1 MLDVVFYQS
10 NQELIK
16 KLRAMSCLVICPSP
30 QIADNLRLQIPELE
44 ILTISKW
51 TSDHLKNKGL
61 VRARKSELMIKLA
74 AIWRHYFNAH
84 PTSLFLESFE
94 MFTELRSITLNL
106 ELLSE
111 FFKELGKDLDE
122 ELVKSVLLFWT
133 FLDQEKIIDEHLS
146 YKKVGEVE
154 LTQNIVFTG
163 FKHMSGVQ
171 IDMLKTLGENVEIA
185 VTFPEDVYNE
195 TFSSDWIKWLCPD
208 GKIQKTIGNNEL
220 ELLVSI
226 IPKGKANA
234 VVSKFLNTNP
244 RYDLVLA
251 SSALGLSDYQEVQKE
266 MTFFKTSE
274 DIFLTEKKLLIS
286 LFKNKLTIN
295 KILNVEDFNN
305 LLESEKLV
313 YAKNK
318 EFKKYKLMQ
327 LFQEATGLYFELSH
341 VVDIFL
347 VEILEIVIGL
357 NSPRVSLLT
366 LNKEVNSFIL
376 NVNDL
381 SFKIEENPVVF
392 LATSSLSGFRANEKV
407 LSESMSKALSSIGPL
422 KRAGLEF
429 QLHKSDIVSIL
440 NKKDTVLLIEEQV
453 IESDIAWREILKSY
467 SLSPYDLDMNYSIKK
482 IKEILKPKINSG
494 IYVQKFFSA
503 SKLQTFL
510 DCPRKYYFTYI
521 DKIENRP
528 DERVNLG
535 ADELGQIEHKIIAQ
549 YFNLKSINEFEVDFE
564 HHRKICEQIFH
575 AYISESKL
583 SINESNKSN
592 FLNEVIHF
600 SLNGIMYLMEFFKLK
615 NAARVEFEISL
626 PKNPWGIVGSID
638 CIITG
643 IDGKISIVDFKRSA
657 VAVGTKVETTTFK
670 KIQIWVYL
678 LVMKKA
684 NFDIDSFGYLNLSEP
699 GDGKLLFQGDD
710 AINLIET
717 TLEKFTEHLEKTMLD
732 INSIQDFLDRPR
744 EAKVCHFCPVALF
757 CLKGGLS
764 E

>member
-1 MLDVVFYQS
+1 MVFYQS

-51 TSDHLKNKGL
+51 VTDHLKNKGL

-74 AIWRHYFNAH
+74 AIWRHYFQTH

-94 MFTELRSITLNL
+94 LFTELRSITLNL

-111 FFKELGKDLDE
+111 FFKELGKELDE
-122 ELVKSVLLFWT
+122 EVVKSIFLFWT

-154 LTQNIVFTG
+154 LAQDIVFTG

-171 IDMLKTLGENVEIA
+171 IDMLRTLGENVEIA
-185 VTFPEDVYNE
+185 VTFPENVFNE

-208 GKIQKTIGNNEL
+208 GTIQKLIRKSEHEL
-220 ELLVSI
+220 SVSI

-266 MTFFKTSE
+266 MTFFKTNE
-274 DIFLTEKKLLIS
+274 DIFLTEKKILIS
-286 LFKNKLTIN
+286 LFKSKLAGNEI
-295 KILNVEDFNN
+295 IDVESFKNY
-305 LLESEKLV
+305 LELAKLEF
-313 YAKNK
+313 AKKK
-318 EFKKYKLMQ
+318 EFKKYKLVQ
-327 LFQEATGLYFELSH
+327 LFQEAAGLYFELSH
-341 VVDIFL
+341 IVDSYLI
-347 VEILEIVIGL
+347 EILEIVIGL

-376 NVNDL
+376 NINDL

-392 LATSSLSGFRANEKV
+392 LATSSLSGFRSNEKI

-422 KRAGLEF
+422 KRSGLEF
-429 QLHKSDIVSIL
+429 QLHKADIVSIL
-440 NKKDTVLLIEEQV
+440 DKKGTVLLIEEQV

-467 SLSPYDLDMNYSIKK
+467 NLSPYELEMNYSIKK
-482 IKEILKPKINSG
+482 IKEILKPKITSG
-494 IYVQKFFSA
+494 IYEQKFFSA
-503 SKLQTFL
+503 SKLQTYI

-549 YFNLKSINEFEVDFE
+549 YFIFKSVNEFEMDLV
-564 HHRKICEQIFH
+564 HHRKICEEIFH
-575 AYISESKL
+575 AYVSESKL
-583 SINESNKSN
+583 NINESNKSN
-592 FLNEVIHF
+592 SLNEVTHF
-600 SLNGIMYLMEFFKLK
+600 SLNGIMYLLDFFKLK

-626 PKNPWGIVGSID
+626 PKNSWGIVGSID

-643 IDGKISIVDFKRSA
+643 VDGKISIIDFKRSA

-699 GDGKLLFQGDD
+699 GDGKLLFQEDD
-710 AINLIET
+710 AVNLIET
-717 TLEKFTEHLEKTMLD
+717 TLEKFTEYLEKTMID